1 MVLLG
6 KTFHGSSEGLNLSL
20 KGGGVWLV
28 SLNVVGGHHQAS
40 KHHTTLCSGNDSM
53 ALQVIM
59 VLLGKTFHGS
69 SEGLNLSLEGGG
81 VWLISLNVVGGDH
94 RASKHHTTLCSGNDS
109 MALQVK
115 ISHRR
120 CQLIM
125 PKIVNKSHSPHVLET
140 TPAKQKQRRPCRGY

>member
-6 KTFHGSSEGLNLSL
+6 KTFHGSN
-20 KGGGVWLV
+20 
-28 SLNVVGGHHQAS
+28 
-40 KHHTTLCSGNDSM
+40 
-53 ALQVIM
+53 
-59 VLLGKTFHGS
+59 
-69 SEGLNLSLEGGG
+69 EGLNLSLEGGG
-81 VWLISLNVVGGDH
+81 VWLVSLNIVGGHH
-94 RASKHHTTLCSGNDS
+94 RASKHYTTLCSGNDS

-140 TPAKQKQRRPCRGY
+140 TLAKQKQRRPCKGY